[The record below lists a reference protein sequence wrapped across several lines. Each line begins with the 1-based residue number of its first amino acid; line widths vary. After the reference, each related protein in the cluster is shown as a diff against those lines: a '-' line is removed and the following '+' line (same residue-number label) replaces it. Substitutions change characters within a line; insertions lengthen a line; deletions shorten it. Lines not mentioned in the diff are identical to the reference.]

1 MTNAKGFARFF
12 ISGEKSTHF
21 IVGGIADILH
31 RVVMASREIVDFE
44 GKNRQKVVDI
54 AANAPDAAF
63 FPRPDFGR
71 NVVENGTGG
80 MRFHPFRDFQIETG
94 IIHQHHTM
102 GLPRFDGVF
111 AVAKGAQN
119 RPKVEHHLHKAH
131 VRQIPVVAQQLH
143 TLGLHEVAA
152 ETAKLGFGIVR
163 PKRTD
168 EMGGVQIAGG
178 FAGYEEIAH
187 ER

>member
-1 MTNAKGFARFF
+1 
-12 ISGEKSTHF
+12 
-21 IVGGIADILH
+21 
-31 RVVMASREIVDFE
+31 
-44 GKNRQKVVDI
+44 
-54 AANAPDAAF
+54 
-63 FPRPDFGR
+63 
-71 NVVENGTGG
+71 

-94 IIHQHHTM
+94 IIHQYDTM
-102 GLPRFDGVF
+102 GLPRFDGAF
-111 AVAKGAQN
+111 AVAEGAKD

-131 VRQIPVVAQQLH
+131 ISQVAVVAQQLH

-163 PKRTD
+163 SERTN

-178 FAGYEEIAH
+178 FAGYKEIAH